1 MVFYMHNAYKIF
13 KLFSHTTTLKVG
25 SYRFATKEA
34 LGKVLKNNN
43 TNNALLGATESHA
56 APIKLN
62 DKKVSMYN
70 SSKKEIEPLTKEEF
84 DELMKIV
91 S

>member
-1 MVFYMHNAYKIF
+1 VISYMHNAYKIF

-25 SYRFATKEA
+25 SYRFANKENVV
-34 LGKVLKNNN
+34 KVLKNN
-43 TNNALLGATESHA
+43 TNGALLGATESHIV
-56 APIKLN
+56 PIRLN

-70 SSKKEIEPLTKEEF
+70 NSKEIEPLTKQEF

>member
-1 MVFYMHNAYKIF
+1 MHNAYKIF

-25 SYRFATKEA
+25 SYRFANKENVV
-34 LGKVLKNNN
+34 KVLKNN
-43 TNNALLGATESHA
+43 TNGALVGATESHA
-56 APIKLN
+56 VPIRLN

-70 SSKKEIEPLTKEEF
+70 NNSKEIEPLTKQEF
-84 DELMKIV
+84 VELMKIV

>member
-1 MVFYMHNAYKIF
+1 MYNEYKIL
-13 KLFSHTTTLKVG
+13 KSFSHTKSFKVD
-25 SYRFATKEA
+25 SYRVVTKDNIYI
-34 LGKVLKNNN
+34 GIKYTN

-56 APIKLN
+56 LPIKLN

-70 SSKKEIEPLTKEEF
+70 DSKKEIEPLTKEEF

>member
-1 MVFYMHNAYKIF
+1 MFYTHNVYKIF

-25 SYRFATKEA
+25 SYRFVNKDTFI
-34 LGKVLKNNN
+34 KVLKNN
-43 TNNALLGATESHA
+43 TNGALVGATESHA
-56 APIKLN
+56 VPIRLN

-70 SSKKEIEPLTKEEF
+70 TSKEIEPLTKEEF